1 MPPGF
6 YKRMIYENRLIEIR
20 QLCLFD
26 FAIMS
31 VLLSNSQ
38 IEKMKK
44 MHEARKKLNCK
55 EQIITKESWLNMV
68 SKSSDSKYWLVENH
82 MHAGM
87 TLPER
92 SIV

>member
-44 MHEARKKLNCK
+44 MHEARKK
-55 EQIITKESWLNMV
+55 TKLQRADNYKRELT
-68 SKSSDSKYWLVENH
+68 KY
-82 MHAGM
+82 GQ
-87 TLPER
+87 
-92 SIV
+92 